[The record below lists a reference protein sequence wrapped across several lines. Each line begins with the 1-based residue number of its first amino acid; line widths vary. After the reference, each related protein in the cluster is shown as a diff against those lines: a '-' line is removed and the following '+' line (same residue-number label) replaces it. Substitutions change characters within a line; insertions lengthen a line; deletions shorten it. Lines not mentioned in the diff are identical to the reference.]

1 MAAKKERKRD
11 KVVCDI
17 LSNFKFFSPLWLYNQ
32 VQKRSVVLKA
42 LIQTRLNVMEEV

>member
-1 MAAKKERKRD
+1 MSAKKERKRD

-17 LSNFKFFSPLWLYNQ
+17 LSKFKFSPLWLYNQ